1 MIRHPPIIALSV
13 LMLVCGS
20 QAFADTPVTASS
32 PGASAAPLYYQDP
45 DGRPFYAAKAKATD
59 DGRPYVAV
67 YTDGT
72 ILKTAMAATQTMP
85 PSAAS
90 RKIAYYRNPMGL
102 PDTSPV
108 PKKDSMGMDYIA
120 VYADDAAD
128 PGTVRVSPETVQ
140 TLGVRTE
147 TVAVRNMTRAI
158 RAVGTVAI
166 DESRIAVVSPKFEGW
181 IENLEVNTT
190 GQPVK
195 RGEQLFNFYSPELVL
210 AEQEYL
216 VARQSLGGLANAD
229 PTVRTNA
236 EGIADSALSRLRNL
250 DVAPAQLAQL
260 RKSGA
265 ATRSLSVYA
274 PMDGVVLEKTA
285 VEGMR
290 FAPGDTLYRIA
301 DLSTIWVLANVFE
314 QDLGQI
320 QPDQKVSVTVPAYPG
335 RTFQGRVAFIYPT
348 IDAATRTAKVRI
360 VIPNT
365 DLLLKAE
372 MYATVEVAAPVGGA
386 ATLAVPES
394 SVLDTGREQTVLVD
408 RGGGKFQPKRVHLG
422 PHAGGYVAVIDGVE
436 GGEKVVVNAN
446 FLIDAESNLRTAL
459 QAFTAPAPEKTP

>member
-1 MIRHPPIIALSV
+1 MIRHPLTVALSV

-32 PGASAAPLYYQDP
+32 SGASAVSLYYQDP
-45 DGRPFYAAKAKATD
+45 DGKPFYAANPKATE
-59 DGRPYVAV
+59 DGRPYIAV
-67 YTDGT
+67 YTDAAMT
-72 ILKTAMAATQTMP
+72 KTSMAATQTMP
-85 PSAAS
+85 PAAAS

-102 PDTSPV
+102 PDTSLV

-147 TVAVRNMTRAI
+147 VVALRGMTRSI
-158 RAVGTVAI
+158 RAFGTVAI

-181 IENLEVNTT
+181 IETLDVNTT

-195 RGEQLFNFYSPELVL
+195 RGERLFDFYSPELVL

-236 EGIADSALSRLRNL
+236 QGIADSALSRLKNL

-260 RKSGA
+260 QKNGA
-265 ATRSLSVYA
+265 AARSLSVFA

-301 DLSTIWVLANVFE
+301 DLSMIWVLANVFE

-320 QPDQKVSVTVPAYPG
+320 QPDQQVSVTVPAYPG
-335 RTFQGRVAFIYPT
+335 QIFQGRVAFIYPT

-360 VIPNT
+360 VIPNP

-372 MYATVEVAAPVGGA
+372 MYATVDIAAPLGGA

-394 SVLDTGREQTVLVD
+394 AVLDTGREQTVLVD
-408 RGGGKFQPKRVHLG
+408 RGGGKFQPKLVHLG
-422 PHAGGYVAVIDGVE
+422 SQAGGYVSVIDGVQV
-436 GGEKVVVNAN
+436 GEKVVINAN

-459 QAFTAPAPEKTP
+459 QAFTASTPEKTP